1 MFKIDVTDFKDFEN
15 ALGTFRHRALPH
27 AHKRMLNDT
36 AQEAQKIARKRVRNS
51 MVLRN
56 AWTIKTIQFRPT
68 KTLNI
73 QRQASTVGSTE
84 EYMLDQEV
92 GGVKVKSGKH
102 GVPIPT
108 SFSAGQAEKS
118 RPRLKLPRTR
128 LPRLR
133 LGRRRKRPTGQ
144 PKGRKQA
151 ILFKIQDAVSSGRR
165 VFFHD
170 FGTSRG
176 IGIFRVKGGRKGFKR
191 GGPKGAELKMLFS
204 FAKPAVSVPRRP
216 WLKPAVEVARKR
228 MPSFY
233 VKALRFQLRRHGIF
247 K

>member
-1 MFKIDVTDFKDFEN
+1 MIRIDVTDFKDFEN
-15 ALGTFRHRALPH
+15 ALGTFRHRALPF

-36 AQEAQKIARKRVRNS
+36 AEVAQKVARMRVRNS

-56 AWTIKTIQFRPT
+56 RWTISTIQFRPT
-68 KTLNI
+68 KSLNI
-73 QRQASTVGSTE
+73 RRQFSTTGSIAG
-84 EYMLDQEV
+84 YMEDQEV

-118 RPRLKLPRTR
+118 KPRLKLPRTR
-128 LPRLR
+128 LPKLR
-133 LGRRRKRPTGQ
+133 LGRRRSRPTGQ
-144 PKGRKQA
+144 PKGRRQA
-151 ILFKIQDAVSSGRR
+151 ILFKIQDAVTSGRR

-176 IGIFRVKGGRKGFKR
+176 VGIFRVKGGRKGFKR
-191 GGPKGAELKMLFS
+191 GGPKGAELKMLYS
-204 FAKPAVSVPRRP
+204 LAKPVVNVPRRP

-228 MPSFY
+228 MPALY
-233 VKALRFQLRRHGIF
+233 VKALKFQLRRFGLF